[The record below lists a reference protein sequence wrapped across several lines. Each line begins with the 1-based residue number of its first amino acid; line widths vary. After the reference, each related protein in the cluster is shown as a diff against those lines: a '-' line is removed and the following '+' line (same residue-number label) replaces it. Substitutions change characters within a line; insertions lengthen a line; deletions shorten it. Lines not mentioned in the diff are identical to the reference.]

1 MGATNRLEK
10 PLRRG
15 WRGDIMTASV
25 LETLEASMASILDG
39 KVVSGAVKERLKAQ
53 VAALPHGAMKPGLAV
68 VLVGEDPASK
78 IYVGNK
84 EKACQDIG
92 YHSVVHRLPADTREE
107 ALLRLVADLNADE
120 TIHGLLVQ
128 LPLPKGFDPHKV
140 VLAIDPR
147 KDVDGLHP
155 ANLGLLVAGLPGP
168 KSCTPYGVM
177 EMLRHYD
184 IQVEGKRAVV
194 LGRSNMVGKPMA
206 QMLLSA
212 NATVTQCHSRTRDL
226 PEEVRRADI
235 LVAAIGRARFV
246 TADMVKPG
254 AVVVDVGT
262 NRPNGG
268 KLCGDVDFGPVS
280 EVAAAITP
288 VPGGVGLMTIAMLM
302 QNTWDAFCAQT
313 GRT

>member
-25 LETLEASMASILDG
+25 SETLEASMASILDG

-107 ALLRLVADLNADE
+107 AFAAPRGDLNA
-120 TIHGLLVQ
+120 TKPSMGFWSNCPFQGLR
-128 LPLPKGFDPHKV
+128 PHKV
-140 VLAIDPR
+140 VLAIDPGR
-147 KDVDGLHP
+147 RGWLAPRQPGFVGGGI
-155 ANLGLLVAGLPGP
+155 AGP

-184 IQVEGKRAVV
+184 S
-194 LGRSNMVGKPMA
+194 RSKANARWSWAGATWSKTHGSDAPF
-206 QMLLSA
+206 A

-226 PEEVRRADI
+226 SEEFGGRYPRRGHRSRPFRHGGHGQTG
-235 LVAAIGRARFV
+235 GR
-246 TADMVKPG
+246 
-254 AVVVDVGT
+254 VVDVGT

-280 EVAAAITP
+280 EVASAITP

>member
-1 MGATNRLEK
+1 
-10 PLRRG
+10 
-15 WRGDIMTASV
+15 
-25 LETLEASMASILDG
+25 MALILDG
-39 KVVSGAVKERLKAQ
+39 KVVAGAVKDRLRKN
-53 VAALPHGAMKPGLAV
+53 VAALPHGSVKPGLAV

-92 YHSVVHRLPADTREE
+92 YHSVVHRLPADTPQDV
-107 ALLRLVADLNADE
+107 LLRLVEDLNADPLL
-120 TIHGLLVQ
+120 HGLMVQ
-128 LPLPKGFDPHKV
+128 LPLPKGFDTPQ
-140 VLAIDPR
+140 VLCAIDPR

-155 ANLGLLVAGLPGP
+155 TNLGRLVAGLPGP

-184 IQVEGKRAVV
+184 IQVEGKNAVV
-194 LGRSNMVGKPMA
+194 VGRSNMVGKPMA
-206 QMLLSA
+206 QLLLAA
-212 NATVTQCHSRTRDL
+212 NATVTQCHSRTHDL
-226 PEEVRRADI
+226 AAEVRRADI
-235 LVAAIGRARFV
+235 LVAAIGRARFI
-246 TADMVKPG
+246 TADMVKMG

-280 EVAAAITP
+280 EVASAISP

-313 GRT
+313 GRV